1 MFESRKNRLARQ
13 LQDSSIDACVLVPGP
28 NLYYFTGLQLKQSER
43 LTFAVITKENQLLF
57 LVPQVELSKVE
68 SLTQEHIYWYRDEQG
83 PTPALTS
90 LKAALG
96 TVTSLGIEHGV
107 MRVMELK
114 AAETLNA
121 TQFHDVSKG
130 IDSLRMYKS
139 EEEIEYFRKA
149 VTIVEEGLHATLP
162 FIKTGVTELEIAAQ
176 LEFEMRKRGSEGTP
190 FGTIV
195 ASGYRGALPHGRAST
210 KMIQHGELVVLDYG
224 STFGGYVADIA
235 RTVAV
240 GEISTELKTIYD
252 LVQKAQL
259 AAVEKVRPGVT
270 AHEIDEAARSI
281 IAESG
286 YGSFFTHRTG
296 HGIGLN
302 THEEPYMMQNNQLS
316 LQPGMSFTI
325 EPGIYLPDKGGVR
338 IEDNIIVTKDGYIN
352 LMSFTKDLI
361 TL

>member
-1 MFESRKNRLARQ
+1 
-13 LQDSSIDACVLVPGP
+13 
-28 NLYYFTGLQLKQSER
+28 
-43 LTFAVITKENQLLF
+43 
-57 LVPQVELSKVE
+57 VELSKVE
-68 SLTQEHIYWYRDEQG
+68 SLGGANIFWYRDEQG
-83 PTPALTS
+83 PTAALIS

-96 TVTSLGIEHGV
+96 TVASLGIEQGI

-114 AAETLNA
+114 AAETLGA
-121 TQFHDVSKG
+121 TRFQDVSKA

-139 EEEIEYFRKA
+139 EQEIAFFRKA
-149 VTIVEEGLHATLP
+149 VAIVEDSLQATLP
-162 FIKTGVTELEIAAQ
+162 LIKAGVVELEIAAH

-210 KMIQHGELVVLDYG
+210 KRIQRSELVVLDFG
-224 STFGGYVADIA
+224 SIYAGYVADIT

-240 GEISTELKTIYD
+240 GEISPELKTIYEI
-252 LVQKAQL
+252 VKKAQL
-259 AAVEKVRPGVT
+259 AAIEKVRPGVT

-281 IAESG
+281 IRNSG
-286 YGSFFTHRTG
+286 FDSFFTHRTG
-296 HGIGLN
+296 HGIGLS
-302 THEEPYMMQNNQLS
+302 THEEPYMMQNNHLT

-325 EPGIYLPDKGGVR
+325 EPGIYLPEKGGVR
-338 IEDNIIVTKDGYIN
+338 IEDNIVVTDDGSIN